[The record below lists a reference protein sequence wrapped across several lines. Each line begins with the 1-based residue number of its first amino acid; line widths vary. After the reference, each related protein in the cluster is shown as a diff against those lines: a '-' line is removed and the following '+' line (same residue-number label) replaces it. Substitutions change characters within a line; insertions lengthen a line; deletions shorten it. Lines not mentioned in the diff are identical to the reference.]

1 MQKQELQLRVY
12 LPDHFF
18 VLVALEHLL
27 LMLLDIQFKFDSIQL
42 SSWETSVV
50 IWTGAVMAYV
60 LLSPNDSHPSPTA
73 FWQSVSARVSSAHY

>member
-60 LLSPNDSHPSPTA
+60 ILSPNDSLPFRTA

>member
-18 VLVALEHLL
+18 VLVALEQLL

-50 IWTGAVMAYV
+50 IWTAAVMAYV
-60 LLSPNDSHPSPTA
+60 LLSPDDSLPPRTA

>member
-18 VLVALEHLL
+18 VMVALEHLL
-27 LMLLDIQFKFDSIQL
+27 LMVLDIQFRFDSVQL

-50 IWTGAVMAYV
+50 IWTAAVMAYV
-60 LLSPNDSHPSPTA
+60 LLSPDDSLPPRTA
-73 FWQSVSARVSSAHY
+73 FWQSVSARVSSVHY